1 MIQPQLNFDMT
12 LKTLNLSF
20 FWFFERFE
28 FEPWFFF
35 SCEGGLQVFRPIIL
49 LTFK

>member
-20 FWFFERFE
+20 LWFIERSGFQNHA
-28 FEPWFFF
+28 
-35 SCEGGLQVFRPIIL
+35 LQKVLETL
-49 LTFK
+49 LSTSSS